1 MRLYLNDM
9 EKTEVCLIMKKRIW
23 YLIVL
28 ITVILGGLIMKNLF
42 ATTEASS
49 KKQEQDR
56 IVNYIKQHVELTNG
70 DQIKKIEFIDF
81 QKNEMT
87 GFWRVSSK
95 INDKN
100 IISFEES
107 KIGGEIELSN
117 YSPKYF
123 RILNETSKKNSNE
136 ISIIYYEDK

>member
-1 MRLYLNDM
+1 
-9 EKTEVCLIMKKRIW
+9 
-23 YLIVL
+23 
-28 ITVILGGLIMKNLF
+28 MKNLF

-49 KKQEQDR
+49 RKQEQDR

-70 DQIKKIEFIDF
+70 VEFIDF
-81 QKNEMT
+81 KKNDMT

-107 KIGGEIELSN
+107 KISGEIELSN

-123 RILNETSKKNSNE
+123 RILNETSKK
-136 ISIIYYEDK
+136 IVMIFQ

>member
-1 MRLYLNDM
+1 
-9 EKTEVCLIMKKRIW
+9 
-23 YLIVL
+23 
-28 ITVILGGLIMKNLF
+28 MKNLF

-49 KKQEQDR
+49 RKQEQDR

-70 DQIKKIEFIDF
+70 DQIKKVEFIDF

-107 KIGGEIELSN
+107 KISGEIELSN

-123 RILNETSKKNSNE
+123 RILNETSKK
-136 ISIIYYEDK
+136 IVMIFQ

>member
-1 MRLYLNDM
+1 M

-56 IVNYIKQHVELTNG
+56 VVKYIKQHVELTNG